1 MSKDSHEAVQ
11 FSIQQM
17 WTLIREQKD
26 RLDRM
31 EADLAMI
38 KKQLAEHLS
47 PRDSLVDGPNAS

>member
-1 MSKDSHEAVQ
+1 MGDDSQEAVR

-31 EADLAMI
+31 EADLALM
-38 KKQLAEHLS
+38 KKQLAEHLGLQDS
-47 PRDSLVDGPNAS
+47 PVDGPKAS